1 MGKILGDG
9 GDPADDSVPQ
19 LPEESR
25 PVQAWEE
32 IEPGRYM
39 PRRIIGSF
47 RGGQLG

>member
-1 MGKILGDG
+1 MDRLPDNA
-9 GDPADDSVPQ
+9 GDPGPG
-19 LPEESR
+19 LPEEAEQ
-25 PVQAWEE
+25 VQAWEE

>member
-1 MGKILGDG
+1 MSAAKD
-9 GDPADDSVPQ
+9 ARE
-19 LPEESR
+19 PEEIGTQAPPGEATS
-25 PVQAWEE
+25 PAAWEE